1 MESEEA
7 ALRGMLAAGVRLLE
21 VARAQ
26 DPAMPAHILAAI
38 EETCT
43 DLRARLCEL
52 GAGSP

>member
-1 MESEEA
+1 MGSEEA

-21 VARAQ
+21 VARAE

-43 DLRARLCEL
+43 DLRARVAEL
-52 GAGSP
+52 PGISP